1 MEAGHYRTQT
11 NQIMKTTNPEPN
23 VTTTVAT
30 IRPEDIEIV
39 SEALLILSRYCRCPN
54 ILGKSYQYE
63 VETALGTL
71 RLMEQVNSYMKQTKP
86 FTWLFQLRN

>member
-39 SEALLILSRYCRCPN
+39 SEVATNTVAYCRCPN
-54 ILGKSYQYE
+54 ILGK
-63 VETALGTL
+63 AI
-71 RLMEQVNSYMKQTKP
+71 NMKWKQ
-86 FTWLFQLRN
+86 R

>member
-11 NQIMKTTNPEPN
+11 NQIVKTTNPEPN

-39 SEALLILSRYCRCPN
+39 SEAATN
-54 ILGKSYQYE
+54 T
-63 VETALGTL
+63 VAGTVAV
-71 RLMEQVNSYMKQTKP
+71 RT
-86 FTWLFQLRN
+86 F